1 MRCQA
6 RNEEWRKKL
15 KYVWDERAAGISYSV
30 ARSGDWCNYRGRRRQ
45 LDDNSATMQRQQ
57 PQTSMAEERAW
68 EMWPAAAL
76 ASIPAAFRPARRK
89 RGVRARQR
97 RTPGSCIKYA
107 TKARRGV

>member
-1 MRCQA
+1 MP
-6 RNEEWRKKL
+6 WL
-15 KYVWDERAAGISYSV
+15 KSKAAGISYSA
-30 ARSGDWCNYRGRRRQ
+30 ARRGDWCNYRGRRRQ

-89 RGVRARQR
+89 RGGQARQR